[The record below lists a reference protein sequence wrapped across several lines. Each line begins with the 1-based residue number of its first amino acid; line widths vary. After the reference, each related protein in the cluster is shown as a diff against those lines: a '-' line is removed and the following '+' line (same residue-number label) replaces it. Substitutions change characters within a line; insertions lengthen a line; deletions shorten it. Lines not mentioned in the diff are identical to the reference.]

1 MRSPFARGRSAG
13 FLAAVCVV
21 LVAVLAA
28 CGSSSSGGKTRTAT
42 TPAPTGLTKAQYIA
56 QADAICTTGKRQ
68 AALGKIQSL
77 AFQTPTPTAEIIRR
91 LRRAAAVFVTVR
103 DRLAALPA
111 PPADRAALAHWNMQI
126 ASFSGMVS
134 TAPDT
139 VARGN
144 TLVELAKL
152 AGNLAVADI
161 DPLTFAKNYGMR
173 ACSTL
178 GP

>member
-1 MRSPFARGRSAG
+1 MPSALARGRSAG
-13 FLAAVCVV
+13 
-21 LVAVLAA
+21 LVAVTVALVAGALAA
-28 CGSSSSGGKTRTAT
+28 CGSSSGAKSTTAT
-42 TPAPTGLTKAQYIA
+42 TPAPTGLTKAEYISR
-56 QADAICTTGKRQ
+56 ADAICTTGKQQ

-77 AFQTPTPTAEIIRR
+77 AFQTPTPTAEILRR

-103 DRLAALPA
+103 DQLAALAP
-111 PPADRAALAHWNMQI
+111 PPADRAALAHWNSQI

-134 TAPDT
+134 TAPDK

-161 DPLTFAKNYGMR
+161 EPLTFAKDYGMR
-173 ACSTL
+173 GCSTL